1 MAVEAK
7 MRVDG
12 RDLQGVLDEARMLT
26 VDLPADGPERGPP
39 LVAGRFLSRRVRDEL
54 ARRGV
59 NYADTTGN
67 IRIVLARPGLY
78 ISDSGADRDPAPE
91 RRGLQSLTGVAAAR
105 VVRALFDADPPVKV
119 RELAERSGTS
129 SGTVSR
135 VFELLEREAI
145 VERGDGGTIVGVD
158 RTRLIERWTD
168 DYSFTESNTMS
179 LFLEPRGIERLL
191 SRLPDAPFR
200 YAVTGSLAARL
211 VAEFADTK
219 LAMVYVDDIDKA
231 ATELGLV
238 TVESGGNVLLAEP
251 LDPIVFENTGNATA
265 SPTQR
270 LARSQPTC
278 SRPPVAGRRRARNS
292 CAPSPQARTMADVS
306 PLYAATRCAL
316 LDALDALASEH
327 DGLVLVGAQA
337 IFLHTGDVD
346 EAITTETKDADLALD
361 PAALHANPL
370 LETAMTSAAFTSIS
384 HTRSPAR
391 GSAGLDTRSICCCPR
406 LSRDVPARAG
416 RDASRRT
423 TICPPAGCSA
433 SRARSWTTRRCA
445 SPH

>member
-1 MAVEAK
+1 MQPLTPTRIRRESDVLRALDAAFRERLPEGWEMSMAPGERVGPNIADAVLTVTAPDGSRGVVAVEAK

-12 RDLQGVLDEARMLT
+12 RDVQGVLDQARMLT

-105 VVRALFDADPPVKV
+105 VVRALFDAEPPVKV

-129 SGTVSR
+129 SGTISR
-135 VFELLEREAI
+135 VVELLEREAV

-158 RTRLIERWTD
+158 RTRLIERWTE
-168 DYSFTESNTMS
+168 DYSFTESNATT

-191 SRLPDAPFR
+191 SRLRDAPFR

-219 LAMVYVDDIDKA
+219 LAMAYVDDIDRA

-251 LDPIVFENTGNATA
+251 FNPVVFENTW
-265 SPTQR
+265 
-270 LARSQPTC
+270 ARDGIT
-278 SRPPVAGRRRARNS
+278 
-292 CAPSPQARTMADVS
+292 
-306 PLYAATRCAL
+306 YAALGQVA
-316 LDALDALASEH
+316 
-327 DGLVLVGAQA
+327 
-337 IFLHTGDVD
+337 
-346 EAITTETKDADLALD
+346 ADLLTAPGRG
-361 PAALHANPL
+361 PAEGEEL
-370 LETAMTSAAFTSIS
+370 LRAIAA
-384 HTRSPAR
+384 
-391 GSAGLDTRSICCCPR
+391 GKDNG
-406 LSRDVPARAG
+406 
-416 RDASRRT
+416 
-423 TICPPAGCSA
+423 
-433 SRARSWTTRRCA
+433 
-445 SPH
+445 